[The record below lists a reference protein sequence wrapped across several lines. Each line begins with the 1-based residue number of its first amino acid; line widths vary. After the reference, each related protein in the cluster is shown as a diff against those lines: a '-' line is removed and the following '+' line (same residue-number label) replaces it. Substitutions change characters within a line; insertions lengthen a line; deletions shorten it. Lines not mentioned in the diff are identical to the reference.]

1 MSLNEAKTGFANK
14 GERKDSFFL
23 LLLFQILR
31 SFALPFFSNL
41 LFLGKLA
48 CEGICVERIS
58 VTGFSSCNTVLLLL
72 LLYLF
77 IFSLKFMRQ
86 IC

>member
-1 MSLNEAKTGFANK
+1 MKQRLVLLIK
-14 GERKDSFFL
+14 GKEKIPFFCCCCFRYYGAL
-23 LLLFQILR
+23 LCL
-31 SFALPFFSNL
+31 FFSNL